1 MALSFV
7 RRFSRDLGRPSLG
20 GLLFMDLLRHVR
32 SVSRKA
38 SVVAMACFL
47 GIASISPKSLLGSL
61 GAGEWSETYN
71 RPEPLL
77 ALPSGG
83 FSWLGGRGS
92 ARPCSPQPRR

>member
-32 SVSRKA
+32 SASRKA

-77 ALPSGG
+77 ALQAGG
-83 FSWLGGRGS
+83 FLGLAVAAALDPAALSLEG
-92 ARPCSPQPRR
+92 